1 MKDKEAAQAHCQLGA
16 NSIFNEEI
24 FNWLDGVMGEG
35 AGATTTAPMF
45 KLHHMGVV
53 VRNLDEAV
61 EIYGPRR
68 GPKIMRKHGIKY
80 SRMHPSPKKVRM
92 AFVGTKTPA
101 EWQRVFDE
109 YYDPEVAYPVVPDD
123 TVDRVAAGAT

>member
-1 MKDKEAAQAHCQLGA
+1 LKDKEAAQAHCQLGA

-61 EIYGPRR
+61 EIYADILGLDPVSA
-68 GPKIMRKHGIKY
+68 GSTYTVLPVLH
-80 SRMHPSPKKVRM
+80 
-92 AFVGTKTPA
+92 VGG
-101 EWQRVFDE
+101 
-109 YYDPEVAYPVVPDD
+109 YAYC
-123 TVDRVAAGAT
+123 AGTGVSFGQDWW